1 MDRADT
7 SRDQDARRFRGWSL
21 APIASSAGFGRPD
34 RLESLRPMH
43 LIFGRRITA
52 GLIYWIKYKI
62 R

>member
-21 APIASSAGFGRPD
+21 APIVSSAGFGRPD

-43 LIFGRRITA
+43 LIFGRRITV
-52 GLIYWIKYKI
+52 
-62 R
+62 